1 MRTFVLCL
9 WLGFLCS
16 ACSNGGSDNS
26 PGTTPTPGV
35 TPTPSMAPSVTPIPS
50 VTPTPSSSPTP
61 TPTISGQTISGRI
74 TFDRVPHTAVGSL
87 DYADTQILPARNV
100 QVVLL
105 DSADRVLATA
115 VTDSDGNYQLET
127 PSETNVRVAVDAV
140 MARADD
146 YQWHFEVV
154 DNTSNGAL
162 YSIAGPIEASG
173 SDNSVRNLH
182 APSGWNL
189 GIDDYNDI
197 TQRPAAPFAILDAI
211 YEATDALVQ
220 ALPGFTMP
228 DCTLN
233 WSYRNN
239 TVQGQNEN
247 GDLGTTYYD
256 PAQKAIFI
264 LGDADGDTDEY
275 DYSVLQHEFMHFV
288 EDVLSRSDSI
298 GGGHSLISKLDMR
311 VAFSEGLANGFAA
324 ILNGAGIY
332 SDSQGVGQQDGYAI
346 SFEENSLTVAG
357 WYSENSI
364 AKILYDLYD
373 ETNESGDTLSLG
385 IAPIIDAIADSAFT
399 ENSAFASIYL
409 FANALNGQVSGVQTP
424 LASMLAREQVFGTGV
439 YGVGETNNGSVSTVL
454 PIYLALGGSPV
465 TACSSNKLGEY
476 NALGTTRYLQF
487 SLQQRQLRQII
498 LTRQSGPTSTDPD
511 AYLYK
516 NGVLVQSLVSPSENL
531 ESASL
536 TLEPGDYVLEIN
548 DYNNMDEDPLTG
560 GNSCFQVRLL

>member
-1 MRTFVLCL
+1 M
-9 WLGFLCS
+9 
-16 ACSNGGSDNS
+16 
-26 PGTTPTPGV
+26 
-35 TPTPSMAPSVTPIPS
+35 
-50 VTPTPSSSPTP
+50 
-61 TPTISGQTISGRI
+61 
-74 TFDRVPHTAVGSL
+74 GSL
-87 DYADTQILPARNV
+87 DYADTQVLPARNV

-105 DSADRVLATA
+105 DSTDRVLATA
-115 VTDSDGNYQLET
+115 VTDNDGNYQLET

-162 YSIAGPIEASG
+162 YSITGPIEASG

-211 YEATDALVQ
+211 YEATDALAQ
-220 ALPGFTMP
+220 ALPGFSMP

-239 TVQGQNEN
+239 TVQGQNVN

-346 SFEENSLTVAG
+346 SFEDNSLPNAG
-357 WYSENSI
+357 WFNENSI
-364 AKILYDLYD
+364 AKILYDIFD
-373 ETNESGDTLSLG
+373 SSNEVGDLLSLG
-385 IAPIIDAIADSAFT
+385 LSPILEAITDPNFT
-399 ENSAFASIYL
+399 QSNALSSIYL
-409 FANALNGQVSGVQTP
+409 FSSVLRDRDPQARSFLQD
-424 LASMLAREQVFGTGV
+424 MLEKEQIFGTGE
-439 YGVGETNNGSVSTVL
+439 YGAGETNDGGLTTVL
-454 PIYLALGGSPV
+454 PVYDALNNDTG
-465 TACSSNKLGEY
+465 TLCSSNQIDDSV
-476 NALGTTRYLQF
+476 NALGTARFITFSEASTRTV
-487 SLQQRQLRQII
+487 QLVVR
-498 LTRQSGPTSTDPD
+498 RESGRVTTDPN
-511 AYLYK
+511 AYLFR
-516 NGVLVQSLVSPSENL
+516 NGMPWGEFVSGDENVETVSIVLV
-531 ESASL
+531 
-536 TLEPGDYVLEIN
+536 PGDYILEVTDDTN
-548 DYNNMDEDPLTG
+548 QDGNPFTG
-560 GNSCFQVRLL
+560 GKNCFLVNLFLL